1 VGHYEAGAKR
11 KVQQT
16 KNVRE
21 IWRETK
27 TSDGIVIKAILH
39 TIIGSNNNVHCGT
52 TLSSGIIDT
61 ELVIGCAY
69 DNHRTLSVA
78 NKA

>member
-39 TIIGSNNNVHCGT
+39 TIIGSNNNAHCGT

-61 ELVIGCAY
+61 ELEKKRKCVPIGFSI
-69 DNHRTLSVA
+69 R
-78 NKA
+78 KF